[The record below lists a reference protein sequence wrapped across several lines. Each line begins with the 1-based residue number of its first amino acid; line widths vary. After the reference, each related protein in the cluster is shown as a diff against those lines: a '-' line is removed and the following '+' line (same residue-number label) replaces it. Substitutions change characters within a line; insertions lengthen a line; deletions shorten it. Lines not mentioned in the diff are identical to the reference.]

1 MYRPVTA
8 SSFYRPSPMGQ
19 RSLAMIAMPRG
30 TAHSCSGVGTRIGPM
45 LPRRP
50 TQMKIESLTLR
61 EIHMPLVHFFETS
74 FGRTYNR
81 RVMLVTVHC
90 QGLDGWAECVAG
102 EDPFYSE
109 ETVETAWWVITNYLA
124 PAIIGRAFTAGRE
137 CVPFFARVREH
148 RMAKAAVENA
158 LWDVEA
164 REKKQPLWKLLGGT
178 RRQIACGV
186 SIGIQDTVEQLL
198 EK

>member
-1 MYRPVTA
+1 
-8 SSFYRPSPMGQ
+8 
-19 RSLAMIAMPRG
+19 
-30 TAHSCSGVGTRIGPM
+30 
-45 LPRRP
+45 
-50 TQMKIESLTLR
+50 MKIESLTLR

-137 CVPFFARVREH
+137 CGWSNGCSHTPWTRSPLLRDNGTEAERRRREGAST
-148 RMAKAAVENA
+148 RSA
-158 LWDVEA
+158 LSGSISGLA
-164 REKKQPLWKLLGGT
+164 TKSGGT
-178 RRQIACGV
+178 IP
-186 SIGIQDTVEQLL
+186 S
-198 EK
+198 